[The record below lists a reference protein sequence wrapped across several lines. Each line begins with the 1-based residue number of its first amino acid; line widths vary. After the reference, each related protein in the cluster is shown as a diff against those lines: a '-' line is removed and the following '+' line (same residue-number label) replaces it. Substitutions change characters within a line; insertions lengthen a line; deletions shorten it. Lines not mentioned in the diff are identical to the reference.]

1 MSWLRDRMPLDGRGW
16 AWPNDERRLLFKT
29 LAGSVGRRL
38 PAPAA
43 GLVLAAARVGWL
55 PYAFAEAWRLSR
67 QPERRARL
75 GPLFLDCLMA
85 GARGREAWI
94 WRELFGERIEFGNR
108 ASSTLLALLGEPAGH
123 ALLVDK
129 VAAAQ
134 ALRAGGA
141 PVPETLAV
149 IGPGST
155 EEDLRPIRS
164 AGIGLVIKLQEGFGA
179 YGLIMA
185 DPLGP
190 DRWRMNGVVSS
201 WEDFSARLRAAGAP
215 MLAQPRLYGARALT
229 GFLEAERPPVLRIT
243 TARRPGG
250 APFFH
255 CAYLSIPVPGNSPND
270 YLRKD
275 IRALV
280 DPVNGRLDAAVLFA
294 APWESL
300 AVAPWNGAK
309 IEGRVLEGVPA
320 AVQATLTAAAAIP
333 PVPVISW
340 DVVPTDAGPMI
351 LEGNSMGSW
360 LLANFGRRGRN
371 AASLLPV
378 LAEWAT
384 VAGAQSRA

>member
-1 MSWLRDRMPLDGRGW
+1 MSWLTDRMPLDGRGW
-16 AWPNDERRLLFKT
+16 AWPHDERRLLFET
-29 LAGSVGRRL
+29 LAGSIGRRL

-43 GLVLAAARVGWL
+43 GLVLAGARLAWL
-55 PYAFAEAWRLSR
+55 PVAFWGAWRFSR
-67 QPERRARL
+67 QREHRASF

-85 GARGREAWI
+85 GARAREAWI

-129 VAAAQ
+129 AAAAQ

-141 PVPETLAV
+141 PTPQTLAL

-155 EEDLRPIRS
+155 EDDLQPIRS
-164 AGIGLVIKLQEGFGA
+164 AGIGLVIKQQKGFGA
-179 YGLIMA
+179 HGLVMA
-185 DPLGP
+185 EPHGA
-190 DRWRMNGVVSS
+190 DRWQVNGAVSS
-201 WEDFSARLRAAGAP
+201 WEDLSARLRGTGKP
-215 MLAQPRLYGARALT
+215 MLAQPRLYGARALA
-229 GFLEAERPPVLRIT
+229 GFLDAERPPVLRIT

-250 APFFH
+250 APFLH
-255 CAYLSIPVPGNSPND
+255 CAYLSIPVPGSLSDD

-280 DPVNGRLDAAVLFA
+280 DPVSGRLDAAVLFA
-294 APWESL
+294 APWASL
-300 AVAPWNGAK
+300 AVAPWNGAE

-340 DVVPTDAGPMI
+340 DVVLTDAGPMI

-371 AASLLPV
+371 AASLLPA
-378 LAEWAT
+378 LAEWAAI
-384 VAGAQSRA
+384 AGTQSRA